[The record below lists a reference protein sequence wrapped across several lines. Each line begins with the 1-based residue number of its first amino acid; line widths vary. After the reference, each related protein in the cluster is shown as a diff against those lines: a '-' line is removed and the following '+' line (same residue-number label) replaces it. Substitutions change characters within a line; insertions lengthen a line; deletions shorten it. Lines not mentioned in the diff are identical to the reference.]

1 MFGGIG
7 TFEMVAF
14 GVLALMLFGSKLP
27 EVARNLGATYRGLKK
42 NVDEFKREF
51 QAVEHYQPKPK
62 ALDISDEVEPT
73 ESDAPKFIPPPLDEP
88 PRDTTRG

>member
-27 EVARNLGATYRGLKK
+27 EVARNLGGTYRHLKK

-51 QAVEHYQPKPK
+51 QAVESYDPKPRYP
-62 ALDISDEVEPT
+62 APQDEVDSI
-73 ESDAPKFIPPPLDEP
+73 ESSAPKFVPPPEP
-88 PRDTTRG
+88 PASPPTP

>member
-27 EVARNLGATYRGLKK
+27 EVARNLGATYRGLKR

-51 QAVEHYQPKPK
+51 QAVEHYDPKPK
-62 ALDISDEVEPT
+62 LTRGDDAPEPT
-73 ESDAPKFIPPPLDEP
+73 ESDAPRFVPPSDDRP
-88 PRDTTRG
+88 